1 MASGTT
7 VGNRLDGL
15 VLSPR
20 RRLECGQRRCA
31 AQKRPRGGYRKGS
44 DSREAST
51 DAARAAAWRREQRAD
66 GSGASRDYP
75 LLQGSDYRF
84 AKLDADVE
92 PVQFRC
98 SPGSLAVRPMT
109 EERFAGL
116 LSEARQVAAAR
127 EVGTEVPLISEGL
140 ETEGPPPAAG
150 AANDQLQGL
159 LWAQSAVVLA
169 TPVIVG
175 LSSYTGYRLR

>member
-1 MASGTT
+1 M
-7 VGNRLDGL
+7 LL
-15 VLSPR
+15 H
-20 RRLECGQRRCA
+20 
-31 AQKRPRGGYRKGS
+31 GG
-44 DSREAST
+44 EN
-51 DAARAAAWRREQRAD
+51 REQTVAALPEIIRYYKAR
-66 GSGASRDYP
+66 G
-75 LLQGSDYRF
+75 YRF

-150 AANDQLQGL
+150 AANDRLQGL
-159 LWAQSAVVLA
+159 LWAQAAVVLA

-175 LSSYTGYRLR
+175 LSSYTGYRSR